1 MNFITNRIGKIKA
14 FRNSLREISGELLV
28 HNLQVLK
35 AVCFI
40 QMFIVFMLLVYSK
53 IFNVYFT
60 SLFVCVHTISFFAP
74 LIVLLIVNQIG
85 TRKPAL
91 LTFLL
96 YFSMVFTLVVSVYSD
111 AYLKRERYG
120 LIYCLALFILLLLY
134 IDFPERSFIITSIS
148 LIAFCLISRHFK
160 TPEYSDKDIFYSI
173 SVFLCGNAVNK
184 YIMRFRVRELR
195 LIKLIDGEQNKDPIL
210 DVLTPLTFERLVR
223 KNLIIGK
230 TGCMLFLDLDDFDI
244 LDEDEKLP
252 GGEEILEEVVN
263 CIHFGFRYP
272 DFVGRYG
279 PDQFLIYMPGANTHF
294 TSARRAFSFNEKV
307 QERFQKYSS
316 FPVTLS
322 IGITEPERSG
332 DSYEKLVERAEK
344 AMHEA
349 KSRGKSCIVC
359 TDSKGREID

>member
-1 MNFITNRIGKIKA
+1 MSFIENRIGTIRA
-14 FRNSLREISGELLV
+14 FRKSLREISEELLIY
-28 HNLQVLK
+28 NLHVLK
-35 AVCFI
+35 ALCFI
-40 QMFIVFMLLVYSK
+40 QMFVVLMLLLYSRIFGVYSS
-53 IFNVYFT
+53 
-60 SLFVCVHTISFFAP
+60 SLFICIHGISFFVP
-74 LIVLLIVNQIG
+74 LIVLLIVNQLG
-85 TRKPAL
+85 TKKPGL
-91 LTFLL
+91 LTFFL
-96 YFSMVFTLVVSVYSD
+96 YFSMVFTLTLTVYTD
-111 AYLKRERYG
+111 AYLKRESYG

-134 IDFPERSFIITSIS
+134 IDFPERGFIITLIS
-148 LIAFCLISRHFK
+148 LIAFCIISRHFK
-160 TPEYSDKDIFYSI
+160 TEEYSNKDIFYSI
-173 SVFLCGNAVNK
+173 SIFICGNAVNK

-210 DVLTPLTFERLVR
+210 DVLTSLTFERLVR

-252 GGEEILEEVVN
+252 SGEEILEEVVN

-316 FPVTLS
+316 IPVTLS

-359 TDSKGREID
+359 TDSKGRAFD